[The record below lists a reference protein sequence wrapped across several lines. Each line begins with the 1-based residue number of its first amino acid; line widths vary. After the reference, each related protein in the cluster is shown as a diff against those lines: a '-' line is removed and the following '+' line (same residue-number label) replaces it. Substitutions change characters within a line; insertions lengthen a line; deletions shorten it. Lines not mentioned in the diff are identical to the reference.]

1 LASLRTKIVE
11 QLRSD
16 IVSGR
21 AAAGELLLEK
31 VVAARFDV
39 SKTPAR
45 EALALL
51 CEEGLVQLFP
61 RRGYVVTGITVEQV
75 MDTFDLRFVLEGAAA
90 ERAAVRMSDETLR
103 QLSELQEH
111 DCCDVHGVVSSRLE
125 TMRHSLN
132 FHVLIAR
139 SSGNAMLAEQIEKLL
154 RASRRVTSLGFVYGE
169 HEKII
174 AALKARD
181 GARARK
187 AMEDHLSSG
196 REAAMRMLGRPHQA
210 ATRVEREAT
219 RRGARKRAR

>member
-1 LASLRTKIVE
+1 MASLRTKIVE

-61 RRGYVVTGITVEQV
+61 RRGYVVTGVTVEQV
-75 MDTFDLRFVLEGAAA
+75 LDTFDLRLVLEGAAA
-90 ERAAVRMSDETLR
+90 ERAAAHMSDEALR
-103 QLSELQEH
+103 ELTKLQDYDH
-111 DCCDVHGVVSSRLE
+111 CCDGCGVVSNRLE
-125 TMRHSLN
+125 TMRHSLD

-154 RASRRVTSLGFVYGE
+154 RASRRITSLGFVYGE
-169 HEKII
+169 HKKII
-174 AALKARD
+174 SALKARD
-181 GARARK
+181 GARARR
-187 AMEDHLSSG
+187 AMEEHLLSG
-196 REAAMRMLGRPHQA
+196 RETAMRVLGGRDRFKLRA
-210 ATRVEREAT
+210 ETRGSSSFRN
-219 RRGARKRAR
+219 RAK